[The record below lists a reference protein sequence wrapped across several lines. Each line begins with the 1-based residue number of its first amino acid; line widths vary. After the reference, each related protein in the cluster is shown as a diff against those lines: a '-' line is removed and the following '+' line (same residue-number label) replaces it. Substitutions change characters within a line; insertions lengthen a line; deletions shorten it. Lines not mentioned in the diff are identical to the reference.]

1 MSKIK
6 KISAVIMA
14 LTLVICVGYF
24 SMMSTTSAWFYNSGV
39 IDSGDSFVFG
49 DLSVNT
55 SFSAKSKIAFDG
67 ATKLADKDEVLFDE
81 VIHIEEIAVCN
92 SGTIPARI
100 YADALVS
107 GKADGFRWFFYS
119 DADLVDGSVKKTIEA
134 NLTELS
140 AEALDSYNLGP
151 DGASGKYIYLN
162 PGEITTVKIASWLE
176 YDAVEAELEN
186 GSVEPYNVE
195 FTLIA
200 TQDVDTAVER

>member
-6 KISAVIMA
+6 KISAVVMA
-14 LTLVICVGYF
+14 LTLTLCVGYF

-39 IDSGDSFVFG
+39 IDSEDSFVFG
-49 DLSVNT
+49 DLSVDT
-55 SFSAKSKIAFDG
+55 SFTAKSKIVFDG
-67 ATKLADKDEVLFDE
+67 ATKLADKNEILFDE

-107 GKADGFRWFFYS
+107 GSNDGFRWFFYS
-119 DADLVDGSVKKTIEA
+119 DTDLVDGSVRKTIEA

-140 AEALDSYNLGP
+140 AEALDSYNLGQG
-151 DGASGKYIYLN
+151 GASGKYIYLN
-162 PGEITTVKIASWLE
+162 PGEITTVKIASWVE

-186 GSVEPYNVE
+186 GSVQPYNVE

-200 TQDVDTAVER
+200 TQDVDAAVER

>member
-107 GKADGFRWFFYS
+107 SKADGFRWFFYS